1 MSQIRD
7 NPPGY
12 NSLVLPND
20 YEYKIDGALAIGY
33 TDGKLWDQSSINQ
46 GLGAAKFSIVDKN
59 NASKDISIRLE
70 DHPEINDIGLNF
82 CYEDSSLGTLKAYTY
97 KEKSIMNSL
106 RILENFGSDPNNS
119 THVLYEYI
127 SQIQSILSFITGTT
141 SLGASLNKDDVKEA
155 VFANISKFVGIIG
168 FDNNYDFVEDN
179 YLNGQTS
186 IPATNT
192 IRLNVN
198 LSKLVPSLDE
208 PFTIVLNFNESDE
221 SNLFTINIENL
232 KINEQF
238 GCFTI
243 NMINGYDKTSNTVIN
258 SNLKISEL
266 NNLISNLDKD
276 SYVDLQDLP
285 ILVHLG
291 IYTTKRIKYHIT
303 GTLDYS
309 IFGDFGA
316 LGGGQDLYPR
326 SYSVEVY
333 LQIIDSDLAGLKDV
347 ICQIK
352 INDLIMNKAPSCLT
366 SELKVTSSEII
377 ISKDD
382 VYIKRKVDL
391 YEREF
396 GFFVV
401 NWAYQNSTF
410 NYLKLKN
417 TTITSN
423 LLEWFFLYIL
433 NNKFTYDFIN
443 ERIGS
448 DSSIKPFDL
457 IKYFKHENEQNR
469 FSLGITIL
477 SIISG
482 NMYLNYD
489 MQDGDYI
496 LNSVNVS
503 LGIGNLASIKLNANL
518 NYTTP
523 ENVIDDNINL
533 IYKKI
538 ELFNN
543 SEYTKGLSYA
553 NSSSDSKN
561 IYSGT
566 TTNQSVNDFIIYNG
580 FSW

>member
-1 MSQIRD
+1 MLLNQEDSSQTRD

-33 TDGKLWDQSSINQ
+33 TDGKLWDQSSIDQ

-168 FDNNYDFVEDN
+168 FDNDYDFVEDN

-232 KINEQF
+232 KINGQY

-243 NMINGYDKTSNTVIN
+243 NMINGYDKSNQEVIYN
-258 SNLKISEL
+258 NLTINDF
-266 NNLISNLDKD
+266 NNLIGDINND
-276 SYVDLQDLP
+276 SYIDLQDLP
-285 ILVHLG
+285 TLVKFG
-291 IYTTKRIKYHIT
+291 ITTTKKSKYHIQ
-303 GTLDYS
+303 G
-309 IFGDFGA
+309 
-316 LGGGQDLYPR
+316 
-326 SYSVEVY
+326 
-333 LQIIDSDLAGLKDV
+333 
-347 ICQIK
+347 
-352 INDLIMNKAPSCLT
+352 NK
-366 SELKVTSSEII
+366 
-377 ISKDD
+377 
-382 VYIKRKVDL
+382 
-391 YEREF
+391 
-396 GFFVV
+396 
-401 NWAYQNSTF
+401 
-410 NYLKLKN
+410 
-417 TTITSN
+417 
-423 LLEWFFLYIL
+423 
-433 NNKFTYDFIN
+433 
-443 ERIGS
+443 
-448 DSSIKPFDL
+448 
-457 IKYFKHENEQNR
+457 
-469 FSLGITIL
+469 
-477 SIISG
+477 
-482 NMYLNYD
+482 
-489 MQDGDYI
+489 
-496 LNSVNVS
+496 
-503 LGIGNLASIKLNANL
+503 
-518 NYTTP
+518 
-523 ENVIDDNINL
+523 
-533 IYKKI
+533 
-538 ELFNN
+538 
-543 SEYTKGLSYA
+543 
-553 NSSSDSKN
+553 
-561 IYSGT
+561 
-566 TTNQSVNDFIIYNG
+566 
-580 FSW
+580 

>member
-1 MSQIRD
+1 
-7 NPPGY
+7 
-12 NSLVLPND
+12 
-20 YEYKIDGALAIGY
+20 
-33 TDGKLWDQSSINQ
+33 
-46 GLGAAKFSIVDKN
+46 
-59 NASKDISIRLE
+59 
-70 DHPEINDIGLNF
+70 
-82 CYEDSSLGTLKAYTY
+82 
-97 KEKSIMNSL
+97 MNSL

-155 VFANISKFVGIIG
+155 VFANISKFIGIIG
-168 FDNNYDFVEDN
+168 FDNDYDFVEDN

-232 KINEQF
+232 KINGQY

-243 NMINGYDKTSNTVIN
+243 NMINGYDKSTNAIIN
-258 SNLKISEL
+258 DNLKIAEL
-266 NNLISNLDKD
+266 NNLITNLDED

-285 ILVHLG
+285 ILVQLG
-291 IYTTKRIKYHIT
+291 IYTTKRLKYHIT
-303 GTLDYS
+303 GTLYYS
-309 IFGDFGA
+309 ILGDFSVIF
-316 LGGGQDLYPR
+316 GGQDLYPR

-333 LQIIDSDLAGLKDV
+333 LQIIDSDLPGLKDV

-352 INDLIMNKAPSCLT
+352 INDLIINDAPSHLT
-366 SELKVTSSEII
+366 SDLKVTSSEILI
-377 ISKDD
+377 YKDD

-391 YEREF
+391 YKRTGYIF
-396 GFFVV
+396 
-401 NWAYQNSTF
+401 NYKWTYQHSTF

-423 LLEWFFLYIL
+423 LLEWFLLYIL
-433 NNKFTYDFIN
+433 NNKYTYDFIIDQ
-443 ERIGS
+443 IGS
-448 DSSIKPFDL
+448 DSSMKPLDL

-469 FSLGITIL
+469 FTLGLSIF

-482 NMYLNYD
+482 NVYLNYD
-489 MQDGDYI
+489 TQNGNYI

-503 LGIGNLASIKLNANL
+503 LGLGSIASIDLNANL
-518 NYTTP
+518 NYNTAD
-523 ENVIDDNINL
+523 NVIDDNINL

>member
-1 MSQIRD
+1 MSQTRD

-20 YEYKIDGALAIGY
+20 YEYKIDGTLAIGY
-33 TDGKLWDQSSINQ
+33 TDGKLWDQSSIDQ

-155 VFANISKFVGIIG
+155 VFANISKFVGIVG

-232 KINEQF
+232 KINDQY

-243 NMINGYDKTSNTVIN
+243 NMINGYDKSNQEVIYN
-258 SNLKISEL
+258 NLTINDF
-266 NNLISNLDKD
+266 NNLIGDINND
-276 SYVDLQDLP
+276 SYIDLQDLP
-285 ILVHLG
+285 TLVKFG
-291 IYTTKRIKYHIT
+291 ITTTKKSKYHIQGNIAINILLEI
-303 GTLDYS
+303 GTL
-309 IFGDFGA
+309 I
-316 LGGGQDLYPR
+316 GGQDLLNRTYNVDI
-326 SYSVEVY
+326 YIE
-333 LQIIDSDLAGLKDV
+333 IIDGISINNLRNV
-347 ICQIK
+347 VCSIK
-352 INDLIMNKAPSCLT
+352 IDDLISQNKPSTLV
-366 SELKVTSSEII
+366 SVSSFKATSSEILI
-377 ISKDD
+377 YKDD
-382 VYIKRKVDL
+382 VFIKRTVKNYKKDWFKWVFQSG
-391 YEREF
+391 E
-396 GFFVV
+396 V
-401 NWAYQNSTF
+401 
-410 NYLKLKN
+410 NYLKTNSTYFTNNILDW
-417 TTITSN
+417 
-423 LLEWFFLYIL
+423 LVLFIL
-433 NNKFTYDFIN
+433 NNQYIYN
-443 ERIGS
+443 QVES
-448 DSSIKPFDL
+448 NMDSEIKPFDL
-457 IKYFKHENEQNR
+457 IGLFQNQSSNNR
-469 FSLGITIL
+469 FYLKLNIPVLGGDL
-477 SIISG
+477 
-482 NMYLNYD
+482 YLNYGSEI
-489 MQDGDYI
+489 DGYP
-496 LNSVNVS
+496 LNNIELNMGINGIATIKMNVS
-503 LGIGNLASIKLNANL
+503 LDQNPSNNIFEESKTSTLNK
-518 NYTTP
+518 
-523 ENVIDDNINL
+523 INL
-533 IYKKI
+533 
-538 ELFNN
+538 FNECLPN
-543 SEYTKGLSYA
+543 YSYA
-553 NSSSDSKN
+553 LNISDTANIKTYTMNNENDTVFLNSN
-561 IYSGT
+561 
-566 TTNQSVNDFIIYNG
+566 N